1 MDPELQALA
10 VQLTG
15 SAVRNSARAIT
26 ERIGTL
32 KAKKQDQETI
42 AELEQ
47 IINDLIADKS
57 EILRIAQAYQEE
69 LVAQRI
75 SDEDVQYVTVNILPV
90 LRTLAQSS
98 ASTDGG
104 AGVEQTMK
112 LLEPILSVETIT
124 ILQVLGFNFRKAVG
138 QPLTELLSNLITS
151 RVQSSGE
158 NAAELQKLSAQRELA
173 IFELARDPDAY
184 QRFLKLTGQDA

>member
-1 MDPELQALA
+1 MEPELQALA
-10 VQLTG
+10 VQLAG
-15 SAVRNSARAIT
+15 SAVRNSARAIS
-26 ERIGTL
+26 ERIVTL
-32 KAKKQDQETI
+32 KAKKQDQGTI

-75 SDEDVQYVTVNILPV
+75 SDEDVKYVTANILPV

-98 ASTDGG
+98 AG
-104 AGVEQTMK
+104 ADSNNEQTMK

-138 QPLTELLSNLITS
+138 QPLTELLSKLITS
-151 RVQSSGE
+151 RAQSLGDD
-158 NAAELQKLSAQRELA
+158 AAELRKISAQRELA
-173 IFELARDPDAY
+173 IYEIARDPESY
-184 QRFLKLTGQDA
+184 QRLLKLTGQNG